1 MKPDHL
7 SAAQLDSERLKE
19 AMSAGMFKG
28 QVAGAGFG
36 HFSKCRPKF
45 YQNILDLSGLS
56 LHQGT
61 INIRIDGE
69 MPHFPFS
76 ASALSA
82 PLWLA
87 CRGR

>member
-1 MKPDHL
+1 
-7 SAAQLDSERLKE
+7 
-19 AMSAGMFKG
+19 MSAGMFKG

-61 INIRIDGE
+61 LPEASPIKASDNPGVA
-69 MPHFPFS
+69 PSTTTSPFCPNCQ
-76 ASALSA
+76 AAF
-82 PLWLA
+82 
-87 CRGR
+87 CDQ